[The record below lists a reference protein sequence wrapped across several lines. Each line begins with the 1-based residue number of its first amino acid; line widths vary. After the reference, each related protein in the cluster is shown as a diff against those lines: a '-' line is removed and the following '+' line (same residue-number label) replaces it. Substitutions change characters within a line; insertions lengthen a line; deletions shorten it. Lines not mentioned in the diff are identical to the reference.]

1 MCVKDCAFVIS
12 IKHNFTGNIAGEI
25 NVIVELLN
33 ICPFHIRIQSEKLA
47 FTSLTQIQYKLF
59 SKVNMYA
66 NIVNMEWLDVYPP
79 GHRRGDDYPPNP
91 RQKVHIN
98 YGPIKENGH
107 FVIFKWF
114 ITFFFSTKMVLTLKR
129 PNECA
134 VVQETGIFMNFN
146 IN

>member
-12 IKHNFTGNIAGEI
+12 VKHNFTGNIAGEI

-66 NIVNMEWLDVYPP
+66 NIVNME
-79 GHRRGDDYPPNP
+79 
-91 RQKVHIN
+91 
-98 YGPIKENGH
+98 
-107 FVIFKWF
+107 
-114 ITFFFSTKMVLTLKR
+114 
-129 PNECA
+129 
-134 VVQETGIFMNFN
+134 
-146 IN
+146 